1 MNLLLLDL
9 LVELLLLRSHVLDL
23 LSLRLWQNLLML
35 LHVLLAV
42 KLLLE
47 LLHHLHVVGSLWGHV
62 ALLQDLHV

>member
-47 LLHHLHVVGSLWGHV
+47 LLHHLHVVGSLRGHV

>member
-23 LSLRLWQNLLML
+23 LPLRLWQNLLML

-47 LLHHLHVVGSLWGHV
+47 LLHHLNVVGSLRGHV